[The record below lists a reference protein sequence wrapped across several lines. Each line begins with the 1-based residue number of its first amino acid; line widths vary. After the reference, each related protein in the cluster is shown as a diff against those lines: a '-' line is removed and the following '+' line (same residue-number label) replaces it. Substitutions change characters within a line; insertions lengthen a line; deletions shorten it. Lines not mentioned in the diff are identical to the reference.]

1 MITINNHLGTI
12 TYSKQFF
19 YSLIGGT
26 VTNCFGI
33 VGMNAVDA
41 KQTFIE
47 KVPLKFI
54 KKFADKTILSEKGVT
69 VKYKN
74 DKLKAFGLRS
84 MHLMYLYCLD
94 KESGG
99 MTPVELSK
107 KCSVDKA
114 FISRVTTELRKLG
127 YVEYDNDHEPD
138 NKKDPAKYK
147 KRLLLTDKGKQIMT
161 CINEMVEE
169 AVGKITSDITREQ
182 LDTFYFV
189 LSKFDDNLEGL
200 LSAI

>member
-19 YSLIGGT
+19 YTLIGGT

-74 DKLKAFGLRS
+74 DKLYIDLHISVNVSTIVKSIIHKVRFA
-84 MHLMYLYCLD
+84 
-94 KESGG
+94 
-99 MTPVELSK
+99 VEDETGFT
-107 KCSVDKA
+107 VDK
-114 FISRVTTELRKLG
+114 VN
-127 YVEYDNDHEPD
+127 V
-138 NKKDPAKYK
+138 
-147 KRLLLTDKGKQIMT
+147 
-161 CINEMVEE
+161 
-169 AVGKITSDITREQ
+169 
-182 LDTFYFV
+182 FV
-189 LSKFDDNLEGL
+189 DSVKV
-200 LSAI
+200 